1 MLQVPLNCSG
11 RLWAVL
17 RRPCTILSGCV
28 PCGILPEHGHPSLAS
43 TETPLLID
51 ILLVLHLL
59 DKLDLLDKMATLD
72 ALLGL
77 DNYHML

>member
-1 MLQVPLNCSG
+1 MFQ
-11 RLWAVL
+11 
-17 RRPCTILSGCV
+17 LSLSV
-28 PCGILPEHGHPSLAS
+28 AS

-59 DKLDLLDKMATLD
+59 DKSGTLD

-77 DNYHML
+77 DCYHML